1 MGVYFAQIDPILKML
16 HRPYVEQLL
25 LHGEKH
31 LEILD
36 AHSSADALQNAI
48 CYAAAGSMT
57 DQKCQSL
64 LGKSKSLLTDELCRA
79 CEKSLASANMIST
92 SDTAVLQAFVLYLV
106 SLKNAEHSV
115 SRLTYRVVCEEV
127 LRYEHKHLDFSLHCR
142 KNW

>member
-16 HRPYVEQLL
+16 HQPSVERLL

-31 LEILD
+31 LEISD

-64 LGKSKSLLTDELCRA
+64 LGKSKSMLTEELCRA
-79 CEKSLASANMIST
+79 CEKSLASANLIST
-92 SDTAVLQAFVLYLV
+92 SDTAILQAFVLYLV
-106 SLKNAEHSV
+106 SLKLAQHSI

-127 LRYEHKHLDFSLHCR
+127 LRYEHKHLDFSIHCR